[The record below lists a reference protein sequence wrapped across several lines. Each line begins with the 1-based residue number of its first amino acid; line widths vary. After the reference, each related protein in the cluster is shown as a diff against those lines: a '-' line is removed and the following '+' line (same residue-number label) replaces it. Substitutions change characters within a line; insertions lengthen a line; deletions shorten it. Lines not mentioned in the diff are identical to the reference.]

1 MTLDHLNTT
10 PMPPDQPP
18 EDGLPMDSPPETS
31 GEPPKKK
38 RPWLLPAILAAATA
52 ALVIGAAG
60 ETPCRTLTRP
70 PVRRWTASGPC
81 PILSPWVCW
90 AKVR

>member
-31 GEPPKKK
+31 GEPPKKNG
-38 RPWLLPAILAAATA
+38 LGCSLPFL
-52 ALVIGAAG
+52 
-60 ETPCRTLTRP
+60 RQQR
-70 PVRRWTASGPC
+70 RRW
-81 PILSPWVCW
+81 
-90 AKVR
+90 